1 MVKPALSR
9 HWKFFTASVTLW
21 AIELE
26 EPVPAPELMSLAALT
41 LTSDP
46 AACEVFLR
54 AAVDAQAEAC
64 LDLYQR
70 VAVIPVQGKTVL
82 AWTRIAPNLELELE
96 LVQSFEKMLQ
106 TTHFGT

>member
-9 HWKFFTASVTLW
+9 HWKFFTASVALW

-54 AAVDAQAEAC
+54 ATVDAQGPSGSLPASRGHPRPGQ
-64 LDLYQR
+64 DSF
-70 VAVIPVQGKTVL
+70 GL
-82 AWTRIAPNLELELE
+82 AA
-96 LVQSFEKMLQ
+96 SFEKMLQ
-106 TTHFGT
+106 TAHFGT